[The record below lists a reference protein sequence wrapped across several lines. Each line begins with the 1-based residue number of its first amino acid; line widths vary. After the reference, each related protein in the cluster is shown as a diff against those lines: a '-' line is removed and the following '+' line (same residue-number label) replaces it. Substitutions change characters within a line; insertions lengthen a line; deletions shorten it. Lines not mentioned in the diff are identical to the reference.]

1 MGVTYL
7 QHRIV
12 TGSFASNKLK
22 IIYSSGKGVSGKCNS
37 YKNEFIMILYGTLSI
52 IYIYMICLLLAGA
65 TRTANNIPETKIHR
79 SYDIG
84 SSVLN
89 SWNGFLNTA
98 IVIIFRLLYDK
109 QGNII
114 FKWLKRHGRPSYYF
128 KKRKDCT
135 LFQHI
140 SNQFT
145 IWTSLLNIIL
155 VIICNTSLLNPG
167 PNNRLK
173 VMYQNVR
180 GFVPFSGL
188 GKSIMPLND
197 DKLLEF
203 QSRVFEYKPDM
214 IILTETWLS
223 KEHLDNEI
231 LPDTNYKIFRKDRSK
246 RSHPPDAHNNKRFRS
261 KGGGVLIA
269 IKNDLDIECEKV
281 DVSSKAEIM
290 SISLKS
296 GGTNHCITVCYRVGT
311 LGIDNFKE
319 IERHLGNI
327 ISRKKFQSQILVGDF
342 NLPGIN
348 WHANSSSTE
357 LEHDFIELFYN
368 FGFTQMIDQPTH
380 EKGRTL
386 DLLFSNVAGT
396 LEHVN
401 VLGKNEICSSDHFG
415 ITFDVRMKFKS
426 KVEKRKIFNYKR
438 ANWQNLNNDLKSVRW
453 DQYLSCDPET
463 GWRNFKNILNYFMKK
478 HIPTITLKNKSQ
490 PPWFDCDTHHLCL
503 KKERLRAKF
512 KETGRADDYKMFS
525 ECRKNFKKL
534 VREKMAANFDD
545 ADDPALISKKF
556 WSHVKSMS
564 NSSRIPGTVNYKN
577 RFRNNPKDQ
586 TEIFNQFFEEQ
597 FSECSEYNVDIDFRN
612 DEINDIEFSMRR
624 IRKILQNINVNKAP
638 GPDGIHGKVLKS
650 CRESIAYPLSK
661 LFRMSYNIGQIPDD
675 WKLANV
681 VPVHKKGSKSC
692 VENYRPISLTS
703 LVMKVF
709 ERIIKD
715 ELMAKCRHKLNTN
728 QHGFMPQKSCTTQM
742 LIFVDSLSL
751 SINDNIRTDVI
762 YFDFAKAFDSVNHD
776 IILNKLKQQF
786 DIDGTLLKFIK
797 NYLQYRKQC
806 VVIGGAQSEYR
817 TVKSGV
823 PQGSIIGPL
832 LFVLFINDMQ
842 DYVSEG
848 THIALY
854 ADDTKIWR
862 RINNWSDHEILQND
876 IDALFNWAQTN
887 KMKFHPQKCKVLS
900 VAYGGGLDNMWSIFP
915 FHEFTYN
922 LNGIELDFV
931 ENEKDLGVIVTSK
944 LNWEDNILALCLK
957 ASSRLGLMNRSLH
970 FVKCQKQKRAFYL
983 ALVRS
988 IFEHCSVIWKPTT
1001 QQMIQKVESIQRRAV
1016 KWILG
1021 EQDHHYNDYEY
1032 LKRLKDLDLMPMNFK
1047 FMFTDL
1053 VMFHKIFHGHSVV
1066 KFPQYLQPVTDSDR
1080 SRLRSNVRPPN
1091 RLNQSSPSEV
1101 TTFSSLRS
1109 RQLDKTSFKCVIE
1122 GKSKAFKNSFFFRTH
1137 TIWNDLT
1144 VPLREIA
1151 ESDAFHAHLK
1161 QYMWDKMIDPH

>member
-12 TGSFASNKLK
+12 TGSFANNKLH
-22 IIYSSGKGVSGKCNS
+22 ITDVSGKRIGGKCNS
-37 YKNEFIMILYGTLSI
+37 YKNEYTMILYGTLCI
-52 IYIYMICLLLAGA
+52 TYIYMICLLLAGA
-65 TRTANNIPETKIHR
+65 TKTACDIPETKIHR

-84 SSVLN
+84 LSVLN

-98 IVIIFRLLYDK
+98 IVLIFRLLYDK
-109 QGNII
+109 QGNFI
-114 FKWLKRHGRPSYYF
+114 FKWMKKHGRPSYYF
-128 KKRKDCT
+128 TKRKNCT
-135 LFQHI
+135 IFQHV

-145 IWTSLLNIIL
+145 IWTSLLNIML
-155 VIICNTSLLNPG
+155 VIICNPSLLNPG

-197 DKLLEF
+197 DKILEF
-203 QSRVFEYKPDM
+203 QSKVFEYKPDM

-223 KEHLDNEI
+223 KEHIDNEI
-231 LPDTNYKIFRKDRSK
+231 LPDSNYKIFRKDRSK
-246 RSHPPDAHNNKRFRS
+246 RSHPPDPHNNKKFRP

-269 IKNDLDIECEKV
+269 IKTDIDIECEKV
-281 DVSSKAEIM
+281 NVSSKAEMM
-290 SISLKS
+290 SVSLKS
-296 GGTNHCITVCYRVGT
+296 GGTNYCITVCYRVGT
-311 LGIDNFKE
+311 LGMENFKE
-319 IERHLGNI
+319 IEWHLSNI
-327 ISRKKFQSQILVGDF
+327 ISRKKFQTHIVVGDF
-342 NLPGIN
+342 NLPDIN
-348 WHANSSSTE
+348 WTANSSSSE
-357 LEHDFIELFYN
+357 LGHNFIELFNN
-368 FGFTQMIDQPTH
+368 FGFLQIIDQPTH

-386 DLLFSNVAGT
+386 DLLFSNKVRAV
-396 LEHVN
+396 EDVN
-401 VLGKNEICSSDHFG
+401 VLGSNEICSSDHFG
-415 ITFDVRMKFKS
+415 ITFDIKMKFKN
-426 KVEKRKIFNYKR
+426 KVKNRKIFNYKK
-438 ANWQNLNNDLKSVRW
+438 ANWQNLNDDLKSVRW
-453 DQYLSCDPET
+453 DQYLNYDPEI
-463 GWRNFKNILNYFMKK
+463 GWRRFKEILNHLMKK
-478 HIPTITLKNKSQ
+478 HIPTITLKNKFQ

-512 KETGRADDYKMFS
+512 KETGRAEDYKKFS
-525 ECRKNFKKL
+525 ECRKNFKNL
-534 VREKMAANFDD
+534 VKEKMAANFDD
-545 ADDPALISKKF
+545 HDDPALISKKF

-564 NSSRIPGTVNYKN
+564 GSSRIPGTVNYKN

-597 FSECSEYNVDIDFRN
+597 FSESSEYNINIDFANDGMNDID
-612 DEINDIEFSMRR
+612 FSMRR
-624 IRKILQNINVNKAP
+624 IRQILKKINVNKSP
-638 GPDGIHGKVLKS
+638 GPDGIHGNVLKN

-661 LFRMSYNIGQIPDD
+661 IFRMSYNIGQIPAE

-681 VPVHKKGSKSC
+681 VPVHKKGPKSC

-709 ERIIKD
+709 EKIVKD
-715 ELMAKCRHKLNTN
+715 ELMTKCRHKLNTN
-728 QHGFMPQKSCTTQM
+728 QHGFMPRKSCTTQM
-742 LIFVDSLSL
+742 LTFVDSLSL

-776 IILNKLKQQF
+776 IILKKLKHQF

-797 NYLQYRKQC
+797 NYLKDRKQC
-806 VVIGGAQSEYR
+806 VVIGGAQSESKNVR
-817 TVKSGV
+817 SGV

-862 RINNWSDHEILQND
+862 RINNWSDHEIIQND
-876 IDALFNWAQTN
+876 IDALFNWAETN

-900 VAYGGGLDNMWSIFP
+900 VAYRGGLDSMWSMFP
-915 FHEFTYN
+915 FQYFTYN
-922 LNGIELDFV
+922 LNGTELEFV
-931 ENEKDLGVIVTSK
+931 KNEKDLGVIVTSK
-944 LNWEDNILALCLK
+944 LNWEENILALCLK

-970 FVKCQKQKRAFYL
+970 FVKDQKQKRAFYL

-988 IFEHCSVIWKPTT
+988 IFEHCSVIWRPTSL
-1001 QQMIQKVESIQRRAV
+1001 QMNQKVESIQRRAV

-1047 FMFTDL
+1047 FIFTDL
-1053 VMFHKIFHGHSVV
+1053 VMFHNIFHGHSVV
-1066 KFPQYLQPVTDSDR
+1066 KFPQYLTPVTDNDR
-1080 SRLRSNVRPPN
+1080 SRLRSNVKPPEW
-1091 RLNQSSPSEV
+1091 LNQYSSSEV
-1101 TTFSSLRS
+1101 PAFSSLRS
-1109 RQLDKTSFKCVIE
+1109 RQLDNTSLKCVIE
-1122 GKSKAFKNSFFFRTH
+1122 GKAHSFKNNFFFRTH

-1144 VPLREIA
+1144 VPLREII
-1151 ESDAFHAHLK
+1151 ESSAFQVKLK
-1161 QYMWDKMIDPH
+1161 QYMWEKMIDPH